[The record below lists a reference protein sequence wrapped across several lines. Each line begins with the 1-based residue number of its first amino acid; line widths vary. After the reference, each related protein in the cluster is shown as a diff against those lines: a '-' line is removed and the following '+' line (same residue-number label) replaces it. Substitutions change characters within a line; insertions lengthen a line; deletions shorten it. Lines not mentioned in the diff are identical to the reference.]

1 MPEQE
6 SNKDVERRYFLGKND
21 PTKLMLENIF
31 PYGDIIVSSPVAEVG
46 KRLQVIVQGNETILS
61 FLESQI
67 EFLFSRGKR
76 TKMNKLGQWT
86 DVVPFE
92 EDAGLKVFFK
102 PGSQPIASIV
112 PLVLLF
118 RLDLVMSC
126 DLKLAPFSRM
136 IGQKDDVVFL
146 DQVIPLPHDVKNG
159 SIEIPAPII
168 KPKSTEN
175 LTKFN

>member
-1 MPEQE
+1 
-6 SNKDVERRYFLGKND
+6 
-21 PTKLMLENIF
+21 MLENIF
-31 PYGDIIVSSPVAEVG
+31 PYGDTVVSSPVAEVG
-46 KRLQVIVQGNETILS
+46 KRLQIIIQGNETILG

-76 TKMNKLGQWT
+76 TKKNRWGQWT

-92 EDAGLKVFFK
+92 EDTGLKVFFK

-112 PLVLLF
+112 PLILLF
-118 RLDLVMSC
+118 RLDLVMRC
-126 DLKLAPFSRM
+126 DLKLAPFSHI
-136 IGQKDDVVFL
+136 IGQKDDVIFL
-146 DQVIPLPHDVKNG
+146 DEVIPLPEDVGNG

-168 KPKSTEN
+168 KPKSTEY